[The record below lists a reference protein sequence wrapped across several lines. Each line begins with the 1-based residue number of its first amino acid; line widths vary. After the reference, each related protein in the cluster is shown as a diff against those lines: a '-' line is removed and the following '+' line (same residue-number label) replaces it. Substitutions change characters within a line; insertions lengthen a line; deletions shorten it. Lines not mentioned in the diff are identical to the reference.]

1 MRPSWWRRSRRAADD
16 EADGMWRSTPFLN
29 SLLFFV
35 LAITVF
41 LSLNAAIGL
50 ILDLGEEPGV
60 LGRYVRFLIP
70 FWIVVAGVAALR
82 AWRRRHPPW

>member
-1 MRPSWWRRSRRAADD
+1 MRPTSWRRRSRQAD
-16 EADGMWRSTPFLN
+16 ETDGMWRSTPFLN

-41 LSLNAAIGL
+41 LTLNAAIGL
-50 ILDLGEEPGV
+50 LLDLGEEPGV
-60 LGRYVRFLIP
+60 LGHYVRFLVP
-70 FWIVVAGVAALR
+70 FWAVVGGVAALR